1 MTTRR
6 VWLGAA
12 LATPFAVAS
21 VRAAGRAATLFEA
34 VPDRDLIARA
44 QAEKFVSLYI
54 AMSAED
60 LAKLARAF
68 GAISGIEPRTLGLG
82 GRGMAPRLQIE
93 QRAGHFEADIS
104 MTTGY
109 DTDLMKRS
117 GLLAPYRP
125 PETRDF
131 LPGYFDR
138 DGYWAAGFALTD
150 VVMFN
155 TAKLAANGLTAPAA
169 WTDFARPEW
178 RGKFA
183 IFAGSV
189 SWYAALRRVLG
200 AAPAEQLVRSL
211 GANAPIVT
219 ATRQLAADGVASGE
233 FLAALAV
240 FGYEADRLRRSGHP
254 VNYVNAP
261 PTVAEMTTLALV
273 KNAPHPNAARLFI
286 RWLLSRPGQAWMV
299 ANIGRISARK
309 DVANN
314 PRIWNARLRITLS
327 DPADTATYD
336 DDLHAFNSMLGIP
349 G

>member
-1 MTTRR
+1 LLR
-6 VWLGAA
+6 AA
-12 LATPFAVAS
+12 IATAGAVAL
-21 VRAAGRAATLFEA
+21 VRRAASAATLFEA
-34 VPDRDLIARA
+34 VPDRELIARA
-44 QAEKFVSLYI
+44 RAEKSVSLYL
-54 AMSAED
+54 AMSASD
-60 LAKLARAF
+60 LAKLAQGF
-68 GAISGIEPRTLGLG
+68 GEISGIEPQALGLS
-82 GRGMAPRLQIE
+82 GRDMAPRLQLE
-93 QRAGHFEADIS
+93 QRGGRFEADVS

-117 GLLAPYRP
+117 GLLAPFHA

-138 DGYWAAGFALTD
+138 DGYWAAGFTLTD
-150 VVMFN
+150 VIMFN
-155 TAKLAANGLTAPAA
+155 TAKLAANGLAAPAA
-169 WTDFARPEW
+169 WADFTRPAW

-189 SWYAALRRVLG
+189 SWYAALRRALG
-200 AAPAEQLVRSL
+200 ATAAEKLVRAL

-233 FLAALAV
+233 FLGALAV
-240 FGYEADRLRRSGHP
+240 FGYEADRLKQAGQP
-254 VNYVNAP
+254 VDFVNAP

-286 RWLLSRPGQAWMV
+286 RWLTSRPGQEWMV

-314 PRIWNARLRITLS
+314 PRIWNPRLRITLS
-327 DPADTATYD
+327 DPGDTATYN
-336 DDLHAFNSMLGIP
+336 DDLHAFDGMFGIP

>member
-1 MTTRR
+1 VRR
-6 VWLGAA
+6 
-12 LATPFAVAS
+12 
-21 VRAAGRAATLFEA
+21 AGSAATLFEA
-34 VPDRDLIARA
+34 VPDRELIARA

-54 AMSAED
+54 AMSAGD

-68 GAISGIEPRTLGLG
+68 AEISGIEPRTLGLG
-82 GRGMAPRLQIE
+82 GRAMAPRLQLE
-93 QRAGHFEADIS
+93 QRAGSFEADIS

-109 DTDLMKRS
+109 DTDLMKRN
-117 GLLAPYRP
+117 GNLAPFHP

-138 DGYWAAGFALTD
+138 DGFWAAGFTLTD
-150 VVMFN
+150 VLMFN
-155 TAKLAANGLTAPAA
+155 TAKLAANGLRAPTAWA
-169 WTDFARPEW
+169 DFARPEW

-200 AAPAEQLVRSL
+200 AASAEQLVRSI

-240 FGYEADRLRRSGHP
+240 FGYEADRLKQSGQP
-254 VNYVNAP
+254 VDYVNAP

-273 KNAPHPNAARLFI
+273 KNAPHPHAAQLFI
-286 RWLLSRPGQAWMV
+286 RWLLSHPGQEWMV

-309 DVANN
+309 DVASN
-314 PRIWNARLRITLS
+314 PRIWNPRLRITRS
-327 DPADTATYD
+327 DPADTATYN
-336 DDLHAFNSMLGIP
+336 DDLHAFNGMIGIP
-349 G
+349 S